1 MRKIRFKFVALAAI
15 VLSVASLGS
24 CSDSDD
30 DPESAASV
38 ITGKSSWQKDQE
50 ALASASAAYPHWQ
63 RLSSSFSFLVE
74 SATASTISFEGADDA
89 DGPLVS
95 LFQTD
100 VNNWYP
106 TKIFNYLY
114 VSISDANRTIAAA
127 GSSYA
132 NATLSQATIDLA
144 LGRALFIRGLAYLY
158 LVELWGEVPLILT
171 ADNPSTAEQTTRKS
185 IDEVYAQVV
194 KDLAEAEALLPAYDQ
209 IHSNPSKG
217 AANAILARA
226 YLQWA
231 SKPLSQSEVA
241 AIALAKTDPAAPSWN
256 SERLQKAVEYANKVI
271 ESGNYSLEQ
280 DFASLWGVK
289 AENRSTEHIFT
300 IHHDGDDLGDAQGNH
315 QTHCPFT
322 FRFDLYEDNHIG
334 PSDIKLL
341 DRFSD
346 SDKRKKWSIITSLYN
361 IDEKIGVDSPN
372 VITNYRKYD
381 YVFPVTSPRISKYIH
396 RSSSFVDAAP
406 STQDG
411 QPNNIN
417 RIEIRYAEVLLI
429 KAEALLNLGRAG
441 EALAP
446 VNQLRQRAGLS
457 NLSALTQDALE
468 NEWYLELFFEQ
479 KEWLNLT
486 RWRKLIS
493 NVLTEVPKYEY
504 YNSDYASVASIT
516 ASKGAE
522 TDGTNGTVK
531 TNYPFFA
538 KIYKHLHSKTDR
550 VSGKFYRF
558 PIPKGLSGNDLGIEQ
573 NPGY

>member
-1 MRKIRFKFVALAAI
+1 MKKTRFKLVALAAI
-15 VLSVASLGS
+15 VLSVATLIS
-24 CSDSDD
+24 CSDD
-30 DPESAASV
+30 DPTAVAPV
-38 ITGKSSWQKDQE
+38 ITGPSSWTRDKE
-50 ALASASAAYPHWQ
+50 ALASAAAAYPHWQ

-74 SATASTISFEGADDA
+74 SATASTISFEGPDSDP
-89 DGPLVS
+89 GPLVS

-114 VSISDANRTIAAA
+114 VSISDANRTVAQAD
-127 GSSYA
+127 SSFA
-132 NATLSQATIDLA
+132 NENLSQATIDLA
-144 LGRALFIRGLAYLY
+144 RGRALFIRGLAYLY

-171 ADNPSTAEQTTRKS
+171 ANNPSTAEQTTRQPIEK
-185 IDEVYAQVV
+185 VYTQII
-194 KDLAEAEALLPAYDQ
+194 KDLTEAEALLPAYEQ
-209 IHSNPSKG
+209 THSNPSKG

-241 AIALAKTDPAAPSWN
+241 AIALAKNDPAAPSWD
-256 SERLQKAVEYANKVI
+256 SEKLQNAVAYANKVI
-271 ESGNYSLEQ
+271 NSGNYSLEPN
-280 DFASLWGVK
+280 FADLWGVK
-289 AENRSTEHIFT
+289 AENRSAEHIFT
-300 IHHDGDDLGDAQGNH
+300 IHHDGDDLGDLQGNH

-322 FRFDLYEDNHIG
+322 ERFDLYVDNHIG
-334 PSDIKLL
+334 PSDVTLV

-346 SDKRKKWSIITSLYN
+346 SDTRKKWSIITSLYN
-361 IDEKIGVDSPN
+361 IDEEIGSADPD
-372 VITNYRKYD
+372 VIENYKRYEFI
-381 YVFPVTSPRISKYIH
+381 FPVTSPRISKYIH
-396 RSSSFVDAAP
+396 RSPKFPEAAY
-406 STQDG
+406 STEG
-411 QPNNIN
+411 EQPNNIN

-441 EALAP
+441 EALTP

-486 RWRKLIS
+486 RWRKLVS
-493 NVLTEVPKYEY
+493 SVLTEVPQYEY
-504 YNSDYASVASIT
+504 YKSDYASVATII
-516 ASKGAE
+516 AAKGPE
-522 TDGTNGTVK
+522 NDGTNGTK

>member
-1 MRKIRFKFVALAAI
+1 
-15 VLSVASLGS
+15 VLSVVSFGS
-24 CSDSDD
+24 CSDDN
-30 DPESAASV
+30 DPAPV
-38 ITGKSSWQKDQE
+38 VTGKSSWNKDQE
-50 ALASASAAYPHWQ
+50 ALASAAASYPHWQ

-114 VSISDANRTIAAA
+114 VSISDANRTIAQAD
-127 GSSYA
+127 SSYA
-132 NATLSQATIDLA
+132 SGSLSQNTIDVSR
-144 LGRALFIRGLAYLY
+144 GRALFIRGLAYLY

-171 ADNPSTAEQTTRKS
+171 ANNPSAQEQTARKS
-185 IDEVYAQVV
+185 IDEVYTQIA
-194 KDLAEAEALLPAYDQ
+194 KDLTEAEALLPAYEQ
-209 IHSNPSKG
+209 IRSNPSKG

-231 SKPLSQSEVA
+231 GKPLSQSEVA
-241 AIALAKTDPAAPSWN
+241 AIATNKTDPAAPSWD
-256 SERLQKAVEYANKVI
+256 SEKLQKAVEYADKVI
-271 ESGNYSLEQ
+271 SSGDYSLEPN
-280 DFASLWGVK
+280 FADLWGVK
-289 AENRSTEHIFT
+289 AENRSAEHIFT
-300 IHHDGDDLGDAQGNH
+300 IHHDGDDRGDAQGNH

-334 PSDIKLL
+334 PSDITLL
-341 DRFSD
+341 DRFAD
-346 SDKRKKWSIITSLYN
+346 NDTRKKWSIISSLYN
-361 IDEKIGVDSPN
+361 IDEKIGKADPN
-372 VITNYRKYD
+372 VIENYRKYD

-396 RSSSFVDAAP
+396 RSPSFAEAAY
-406 STQDG
+406 SKEEG

-429 KAEALLNLGRAG
+429 KAEALLNLSRAS

-457 NLSALTQDALE
+457 NLSALTQAALE

-479 KEWLNLT
+479 KEWLNLV
-486 RWRKLIS
+486 RWRKLVS
-493 NVLTEVPKYEY
+493 NVLTETPKYEY
-504 YNSDYASVASIT
+504 YRSDYANVASIV

-522 TDGTNGTVK
+522 SDGTNGTVK

-538 KIYKHLHSKTDR
+538 KIYKHLHSKTEN

-558 PIPKGLSGNDLGIEQ
+558 PIPKGLSGNDLGITQ